1 MTDMFDAL
9 TRIAET
15 GGPVVLILIAVS
27 VVTLAVVLYK
37 LWQFSSSG
45 VGRHVE
51 LSAAVRAWDAGDRTT
66 ARAALDRSTSY
77 LAPVIGMAFVAGP
90 DDGPRLE
97 AEAETRFA
105 RLERGLRYLD
115 SVAQLAPLLGLF
127 GTVLGMIEAFQALQD
142 AGSQVDPSVLAGGIW
157 VALLTTAVGLV
168 VAMPTSVVLNWFE
181 GRMDAERVIAGR
193 AIQATRRRPGPC
205 RSMRRARRASRM
217 SMTSLIDVIFLLLLF
232 FMISSTFS
240 RFSELDLMAGG
251 TSAGAPADR
260 PPLFL
265 RLSPGDLSLNGKA
278 LALTDLR
285 GALEPEADADSPRP
299 VIVALATD
307 VTAQRLTDVLAA
319 LRGIQ
324 GIAPTVLGT
333 GR

>member
-1 MTDMFDAL
+1 
-9 TRIAET
+9 
-15 GGPVVLILIAVS
+15 
-27 VVTLAVVLYK
+27 
-37 LWQFSSSG
+37 
-45 VGRHVE
+45 
-51 LSAAVRAWDAGDRTT
+51 
-66 ARAALDRSTSY
+66 
-77 LAPVIGMAFVAGP
+77 
-90 DDGPRLE
+90 
-97 AEAETRFA
+97 
-105 RLERGLRYLD
+105 
-115 SVAQLAPLLGLF
+115 
-127 GTVLGMIEAFQALQD
+127 
-142 AGSQVDPSVLAGGIW
+142 
-157 VALLTTAVGLV
+157 
-168 VAMPTSVVLNWFE
+168 
-181 GRMDAERVIAGR
+181 
-193 AIQATRRRPGPC
+193 
-205 RSMRRARRASRM
+205 
-217 SMTSLIDVIFLLLLF
+217 MTSLIDVIFLLLLF
-232 FMISSTFS
+232 FMISSPFS